1 MRTERSGG
9 EVQGSGRRTR
19 RRHSAQYKLQVVR
32 ESLKA
37 GVSTREVAQRHGL
50 HESLIGVW
58 RRRYSQSQL
67 QPCVASAVEVKLLPV
82 RIGQEAARR
91 AEPAESSSAAART
104 QSAGTMHIEF
114 SHGHRLSVR
123 GEVDAGALSAVIREL
138 SRS

>member
-1 MRTERSGG
+1 MGTERSGS
-9 EVQGSGRRTR
+9 EAQGSERRTR

-32 ESLKA
+32 ESLKP

-67 QPCVASAVEVKLLPV
+67 PPSPPSTVEVKLLPV
-82 RIGQEAARR
+82 RVGREAARQV
-91 AEPAESSSAAART
+91 EPAEPSSADRMESGGA
-104 QSAGTMHIEF
+104 MHIEF
-114 SHGHRLSVR
+114 SRGHRLSVR

>member
-1 MRTERSGG
+1 MRTERSGS
-9 EVQGSGRRTR
+9 EAQGSERRTR

-32 ESLKA
+32 ESLKP

-67 QPCVASAVEVKLLPV
+67 QPSQQSTVEVKLLPV
-82 RIGQEAARR
+82 RVGREAARQV
-91 AEPAESSSAAART
+91 EPAEPSSSRRMESGGA
-104 QSAGTMHIEF
+104 MHIEF
-114 SHGHRLSVR
+114 SRGHRLSVR
-123 GEVDAGALSAVIREL
+123 GEVDASALSAVIREL

>member
-1 MRTERSGG
+1 MGTERSVS
-9 EVQGSGRRTR
+9 EVQGTVRKR

-32 ESLKA
+32 ESLKR

-58 RRRYSQSQL
+58 RRRYSQSPL
-67 QPCVASAVEVKLLPV
+67 PASQSNTVGVKLLPV
-82 RIGQEAARR
+82 RVDTEVARPLQPV
-91 AEPAESSSAAART
+91 EPSST
-104 QSAGTMHIEF
+104 PQVETGGTLHIEF

>member
-1 MRTERSGG
+1 MGTERAGN
-9 EVQGSGRRTR
+9 EAQGSGRRTR

-32 ESLKA
+32 ESLKP

-58 RRRYSQSQL
+58 RRGYSQSQL
-67 QPCVASAVEVKLLPV
+67 QPSEPSPVEVKLLPV
-82 RIGQEAARR
+82 RVGRGGTMRVEAA
-91 AEPAESSSAAART
+91 EPSSATRT
-104 QSAGTMHIEF
+104 QAGGAMHIEF

-138 SRS
+138 SRA